1 MQIIEEES
9 EENKVVQNIDYDKFL
24 STFQRTFQLT
34 DRKLSRES
42 YLKTKDEP

>member
-24 STFQRTFQLT
+24 STFQRTLQLT
-34 DRKLSRES
+34 D
-42 YLKTKDEP
+42 